1 MFKRII
7 VKILV
12 NALALFLVD
21 KVLSGIEIAS
31 FGVAV
36 WAALLLGVFNITIKP
51 IVSFLALPITFLTLG
66 LFSFVINGAFFLLV
80 SSLIDGFHVNGFFT
94 AIIAAMLMGIINSLI
109 HSILD
114 KKYR

>member
-1 MFKRII
+1 MFKRML

-21 KVLSGIEIAS
+21 KVFSGIEIAD
-31 FGVAV
+31 FGVAI
-36 WAALLLGVFNITIKP
+36 WAALLFGIFNITIKP
-51 IVSFLALPITFLTLG
+51 IVSFFALPITFLTLG

-80 SSLIDGFHVNGFFT
+80 SSLVSGFHVDGFFT
-94 AIIAAMLMGIINSLI
+94 AILAAILTSIINSLI